1 MPVKKQYTVER
12 VGQMDF
18 FDNYR
23 VPYDDDDASVL
34 VDNTGGVYHGNIL
47 EFKLNINNTGKVL
60 FQAIKYLSKMHIK
73 GESVSAGIL
82 LIDLNATKV

>member
-23 VPYDDDDASVL
+23 VPYDDDASVL
-34 VDNTGGVYHGNIL
+34 VD
-47 EFKLNINNTGKVL
+47 
-60 FQAIKYLSKMHIK
+60 KYRRCVPRKHLRI
-73 GESVSAGIL
+73 
-82 LIDLNATKV
+82 